1 MGGLLSRF
9 KKKKNKGPWSPTGR
23 AERMKAQAYLS
34 SGGDESYLPS
44 GVTAAQV
51 NAWNKTRQ
59 NKDRI
64 DNSALR

>member
-1 MGGLLSRF
+1 M
-9 KKKKNKGPWSPTGR
+9 PGR
-23 AERMKAQAYLS
+23 AQLMKAQAYLS

-64 DNSALR
+64 NNSVFK